1 MSDGKRRFLD
11 NPRNVRWIIR
21 TLYAVCFLLVAADFV
36 VHRHIKHPFEAL
48 FGFHALYGLVA
59 CVVLVLVARELRRL
73 VRRQED
79 HYDD

>member
-1 MSDGKRRFLD
+1 MSDERRRFLD

-21 TLYAVCFLLVAADFV
+21 ALYGLCLLLVAAEFV
-36 VHRHIKHPFEAL
+36 VHRHIEHPFETL

-59 CVVLVLVARELRRL
+59 CVILVLAARELRKI
-73 VRRQED
+73 VMRRDD